1 MRKIYLH
8 GEVNE
13 SMYTKFSIE
22 LDALVASSPDPIY
35 IDLHS
40 HGGEAASGLAIY
52 GRIRACP
59 CLIYT
64 EAYGTASSAATII
77 LAGSDF
83 RSMGLDTWFM
93 VHDNPTKPKK
103 HERTQYEREEQQWAE
118 ILELHSLL
126 PASEWRKMSKKTTYL
141 NPAQCLQYGIVDAI
155 MKGNKNA
162 K

>member
-1 MRKIYLH
+1 MGMRKIYLH

-13 SMYTKFSIE
+13 AMYTAFAAK
-22 LDALVASSPDPIY
+22 LDAFIAANNEPIE

-40 HGGEAASGLAIY
+40 HGGEAAAGLAIY

-64 EAYGTASSAATII
+64 TVYGSCLSAATII

-83 RSMGLDTWFM
+83 RSCGLDSWFM

-103 HERTQYEREEQQWAE
+103 REAAQWEREEQQWAE
-118 ILELHSLL
+118 ILELHSQL
-126 PASEWRKMSKKTTYL
+126 PASEWRKLSKKTTYL
-141 NPAQCLQYGIVDAI
+141 NPAQCLQYGIIDQI
-155 MKGNKNA
+155 MKGSK